1 MRQVF
6 AQPTRENKTVKTLRN
21 ALGPLIAVILIFC
34 LIKPFVETRNHLENV
49 ALQIQWPWLIP
60 SFVIL
65 LLYRSG
71 YTYPFATLLSG
82 ITQNRVSF
90 RDAFTLFHLANVT
103 RYLPGRIWGFV
114 RLLALSQRFGLS
126 KTAVGS
132 SLTLHVG
139 IETTLG
145 GFVAMTLLFS
155 EEMYHIARRV
165 VLERAPSHSVFFVI
179 GGVGMIVLLLF
190 FIPQVFSRAH
200 QFLST
205 LRETGRPL
213 VQKAFLHQWLGI
225 VGGHILLWFC
235 LGGAFFLFVQSLVSV
250 SWRFA
255 VMLIACYAFAWLC
268 GFLSF
273 LTPGGLGV
281 RESLLGLL
289 LSTYMP
295 VPQAILVALLCRV
308 WMLSAELLLA
318 GVAFFLKW
326 RTKT

>member
-1 MRQVF
+1 MKSLRQY
-6 AQPTRENKTVKTLRN
+6 
-21 ALGPLIAVILIFC
+21 LGPLIAVILIFY

-49 ALQIQWPWLIP
+49 TLQIQWPWLIP

-114 RLLALSQRFGLS
+114 KLLSLSRQFGLS
-126 KTAVGS
+126 KTAVGG

-145 GFVAMTLLFS
+145 GLAAMSLLFS
-155 EEMYHIARRV
+155 DEIYHTAMRV
-165 VLERAPSHSVFFVI
+165 GLEQVPSHSALFVI
-179 GGVGMIVLLLF
+179 GGVGVIAGLLF
-190 FIPQVFSRAH
+190 FIPQIYSRAQ
-200 QFLST
+200 QFLSM
-205 LRETGRPL
+205 LRQTGQPL
-213 VQKAFLHQWLGI
+213 VQKLFLKQWLGI
-225 VGGHILLWFC
+225 VGAHICLWLC
-235 LGGAFFLFVQSLVSV
+235 LGSAFFLFVQSFVSV
-250 SWRFA
+250 PWRFA
-255 VMLIACYAFAWLC
+255 GMLLACYAFAWLC

-281 RESLLGLL
+281 REGLLGLL

-295 VPQAILVALLCRV
+295 APQATLVALLCRV
-308 WMLSAELLLA
+308 WMLSAELILA
-318 GVAFFLKW
+318 GVALFLHW
-326 RTKT
+326 RAKKT